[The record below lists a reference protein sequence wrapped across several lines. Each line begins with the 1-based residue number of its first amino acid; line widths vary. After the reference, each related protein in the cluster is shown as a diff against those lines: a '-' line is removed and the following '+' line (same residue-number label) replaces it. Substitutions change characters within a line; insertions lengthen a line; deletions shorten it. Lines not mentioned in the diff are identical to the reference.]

1 MQKWEKLKTKFRV
14 SKNSIMKSIKIILI
28 VLLFGNKIDVS
39 AQDTIRLKPYIENM
53 KTIDVFIKGKKY
65 NFLFDTGGA
74 QTIISPEI
82 AQITNKKIYGSV
94 TGFRMDG
101 EIIKAQKCDSISLKI
116 GSATLF
122 HSTVSVW
129 DIMSILPKDWPKIDG
144 VISLKSFENKIL
156 TLDLSKNIF
165 IIENTISAKKQM
177 KGKHLIKSRFANGL
191 DGSELNIFIGIPKNN
206 SIYWFLFDSGN
217 SGPFLLS
224 NESSITWGLQTD
236 INEANTIETEF
247 NIGKNKLKIKPFSRK
262 IIYDGVLNVESI
274 SEYTFT
280 IDLIN
285 KEVWIN

>member
-1 MQKWEKLKTKFRV
+1 MLLSSKTV
-14 SKNSIMKSIKIILI
+14 
-28 VLLFGNKIDVS
+28 VS

-82 AQITNKKIYGSV
+82 AQLATKKIYGSV
-94 TGFRMDG
+94 SGFRMDG
-101 EIIKAQKCDSISLKI
+101 EIIKAQKCDSLSLKI
-116 GSATLF
+116 GSIDLF
-122 HSTVSVW
+122 HLTVSVW
-129 DIMSILPKDWPKIDG
+129 DIMSILPKEWPKIDG

-165 IIENTISAKKQM
+165 IIENSVSAKKQI
-177 KGKHLIKSRFANGL
+177 KGKHLIKSHFANGL

-224 NESSITWGLQTD
+224 NESSVIWGLQPE

-247 NIGKNKLKIKPFSRK
+247 NIGKNKLKVKPFSRK
-262 IIYDGVLNVESI
+262 IIYDGVLNFESI
-274 SEYTFT
+274 SKYVFT
-280 IDLIN
+280 IDLIK